1 MKSLLAWQWE
11 GYPRFH
17 ASRLNLAI
25 HLVTVP
31 LFQAGALLTLL
42 APITGHPLLSLAG
55 VFAMMIGIGLQG
67 RGHKRERNPAIPF
80 SGPWNFVARIVLE
93 QFINF
98 PRFLL
103 SGGVARAWA
112 ANGSERMK

>member
-1 MKSLLAWQWE
+1 MKSMLAWQWE

-31 LFQAGALLTLL
+31 LFQAGAIVTLL
-42 APITGHPLLSLAG
+42 APIIGRPLLALAG
-55 VFAMMIGIGLQG
+55 AFAMVIGIGSQG
-67 RGHKRERNPAIPF
+67 RGHKGERNPAIPF
-80 SGPWNFVARIVLE
+80 SGPWNFVARVFLE
-93 QFINF
+93 QIITF

-103 SGGVARAWA
+103 SGGVSRAWEA
-112 ANGSERMK
+112 SDSEI